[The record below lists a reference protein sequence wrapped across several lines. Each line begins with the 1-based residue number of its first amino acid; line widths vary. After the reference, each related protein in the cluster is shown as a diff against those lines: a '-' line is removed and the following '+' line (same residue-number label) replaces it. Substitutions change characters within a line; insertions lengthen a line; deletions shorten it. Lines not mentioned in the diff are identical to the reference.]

1 MAIIREYSS
10 ISELLKSI
18 DDTVAEY
25 RRVLGELLK
34 KTEEL
39 RVKSEQ
45 EAKLRAVLSKL
56 GAPVTPPSSTEIGLR
71 SIKLVIN
78 PLPQQELSLIE
89 VAVEALNNKITALT
103 SIKKDI
109 EALSALGDVG
119 IKITVIYVDD
129 VPKNIILK
137 FA

>member
-1 MAIIREYSS
+1 MAIIREYSN

-18 DDTVAEY
+18 DDTIAEY

-45 EAKLRAVLSKL
+45 EAKLKAVLSKL
-56 GAPVTPPSSTEIGLR
+56 GAPVTPPSPTEIGLR
-71 SIKLVIN
+71 SVKLVIN

-109 EALSALGDVG
+109 EALSALGDIG